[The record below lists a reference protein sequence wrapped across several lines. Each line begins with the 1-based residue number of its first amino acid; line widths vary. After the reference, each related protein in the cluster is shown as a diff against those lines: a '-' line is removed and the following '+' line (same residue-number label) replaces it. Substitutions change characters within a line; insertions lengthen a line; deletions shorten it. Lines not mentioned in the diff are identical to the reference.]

1 MVWLWAAH
9 GAKALPFGEK
19 KICGILT
26 QKESPE
32 LLQGHCRA
40 GGAGGGPLTPTDQFP
55 LLRINCPLY
64 GSGIFALQSDALPL
78 ITTTAML
85 GMSRRGLEQSLGV

>member
-9 GAKALPFGEK
+9 GAKTLPFGEK

-26 QKESPE
+26 QRESPE
-32 LLQGHCRA
+32 LLQGH
-40 GGAGGGPLTPTDQFP
+40 GSAGGGRTDPLTPTDQFL

-64 GSGIFALQSDALPL
+64 GFRIFALRSDALPL

-85 GMSRRGLEQSLGV
+85 GMSRRGWSSH